1 MSRVEMKTIS
11 KQVKIKRLYISM
23 LYGIWSFQLFSLF
36 AVFWFLFGTFLFL
49 VCFSFRIIIRNFAT
63 VETKT
68 DSLWHE

>member
-1 MSRVEMKTIS
+1 
-11 KQVKIKRLYISM
+11 M
-23 LYGIWSFQLFSLF
+23 LYVIWSFQLFSLF